1 MTDRVLID
9 TNVVVD
15 AYDRSE
21 PAKQAQAL
29 RVLNELAASRSGVIS
44 TQVLTEFYN
53 AVTRRIAD
61 PLTAEDAYERIR
73 NLVMAW
79 PVLDVTPLIV
89 LEAAR
94 GAFQHQMRI
103 WDAQIWATAR
113 LNQIPVI
120 FSEDFSDGAVVEGI
134 LTVNPFG
141 EQFEIGQWQSR

>member
-1 MTDRVLID
+1 MTDRILVD
-9 TNVVVD
+9 TNVVVY

-29 RVLNELAASRSGVIS
+29 TVLNELAGSRAGVLS
-44 TQVLTEFYN
+44 AQVLSEFFN
-53 AVTRRIAD
+53 AVTRRIVD
-61 PLTAEDAYERIR
+61 PLTFEEAYARVR
-73 NLVMAW
+73 NLMLAW
-79 PVLDVTPLIV
+79 PVLDITPLIV

-94 GAFQHQMRI
+94 GAVQHQMRI

-134 LTVNPFG
+134 RTVNPFG
-141 EQFEIGQWQSR
+141 RQFQMNQWI